1 MSEAPSPPDARDE
14 RFLRR
19 ARAARIGGD
28 AVAEREAISRLLE
41 PYWSWARS
49 IAYGKIVG
57 VDDPAAD
64 AEEIA
69 GDLLRRLARLLD
81 RKLEFDTSFRVIA
94 FANLNYAIKD
104 YRRRSA
110 RNEST
115 PVDPVALSEVDAPQE
130 APRTE
135 EMVDALQPYLS
146 GLNERERELAH
157 DRLVLDLSPSEI
169 GERHGM
175 KRGAVDTAM
184 HRIFKKM
191 RKNAPP
197 GVRNRDLGTV

>member
-1 MSEAPSPPDARDE
+1 MSEEPTPPDAHDE
-14 RFLRR
+14 HFLRR
-19 ARAARIGGD
+19 ARAARGAGD

-41 PYWSWARS
+41 PYWPWART
-49 IAYGKIVG
+49 IAYGRIG
-57 VDDPAAD
+57 GADDPKAD

-69 GDLLRRLARLLD
+69 VDLLRRLARLLE
-81 RKLEFDTSFRVIA
+81 RKLEFDTSFRVVA
-94 FANLNYAIKD
+94 YMNLSYAIKD

-115 PVDPVALSEVDAPQE
+115 PVDPVKLSEVG
-130 APRTE
+130 APRGAPGPE
-135 EMVDALQPYLS
+135 EMSDALQPYLD
-146 GLNERERELAH
+146 GLNQRERELVH
-157 DRLVLDLSPSEI
+157 DRLVLDLSPTEI

-191 RKNAPP
+191 RKNAPAT
-197 GVRNRDLGTV
+197 VRNRDFGTV

>member
-1 MSEAPSPPDARDE
+1 MSEFPSPPDARDE
-14 RFLRR
+14 RYLRR
-19 ARAARIGGD
+19 VRAARAAGD
-28 AVAEREAISRLLE
+28 PAAEREAISRLIE
-41 PYWSWARS
+41 PYWSWGRS
-49 IAYGKIVG
+49 IAYGKIG
-57 VDDPAAD
+57 GADDPEAD

-69 GDLLRRLARLLD
+69 GDLLRRLVRLLE
-81 RKLEFDTSFRVIA
+81 RKLEFDTSFRAIA

-115 PVDPVALSEVDAPQE
+115 PVDPVELSEVGAQRG
-130 APRTE
+130 APRAE
-135 EMVDALQPYLS
+135 EMVDALQPYLA
-146 GLNERERELAH
+146 GLNERERRLAH

-169 GERHGM
+169 GQRHGM

-191 RKNAPP
+191 RKNAAP

>member
-1 MSEAPSPPDARDE
+1 MSEEPSPIDARDE

-19 ARAARIGGD
+19 VRAARAAGD
-28 AVAEREAISRLLE
+28 GAAEREAISRLLE

-49 IAYGKIVG
+49 IAYGKIG
-57 VDDPAAD
+57 GADDPEAD

-69 GDLLRRLARLLD
+69 GDLLRRLARLLE
-81 RKLEFDTSFRVIA
+81 RKLEFDTSFRAVA
-94 FANLNYAIKD
+94 FANLNYAVKD

-110 RNEST
+110 RDEST
-115 PVDPVALSEVDAPQE
+115 PVDPVALSEVDAPPDP
-130 APRTE
+130 PRTE
-135 EMVDALQPYLS
+135 EMVDALQPYLG

-157 DRLVLDLSPSEI
+157 ERLVLDLSPTEI

-191 RKNAPP
+191 RKNAPAA
-197 GVRNRDLGTV
+197 VRNRDLGAV

>member
-1 MSEAPSPPDARDE
+1 MSEEPRPADARDE

-19 ARAARIGGD
+19 ARAARAAGD
-28 AVAEREAISRLLE
+28 VAGEREAISRLIE
-41 PYWSWARS
+41 PYWAWGRS
-49 IAYGKIVG
+49 IAYCKLGG

-69 GDLLRRLARLLD
+69 QDLLRRLARLLQQ
-81 RKLEFDTSFRVIA
+81 KLEFDTSFRTVA
-94 FANLNYAIKD
+94 FANLSYAIKD

-110 RNEST
+110 RTRST
-115 PVDPVALSEVDAPQE
+115 PIDPGELPETE
-130 APRTE
+130 APPRAPGAK
-135 EMVDALQPYLS
+135 EMFGALEPYLDELS
-146 GLNERERELAH
+146 ERERKLAL
-157 DRLVLDLSPSEI
+157 DRFVLDLSPSEI

-191 RKNAPP
+191 RDHASAR
-197 GVRNRDLGTV
+197 VRDRDSEAV

>member
-19 ARAARIGGD
+19 ARAARAAGD
-28 AVAEREAISRLLE
+28 AAAEREAISRLLE

-69 GDLLRRLARLLD
+69 GDLLRRLARVLE
-81 RKLEFDTSFRVIA
+81 RKLEFDTSFRGVA

-110 RNEST
+110 RDEST
-115 PVDPVALSEVDAPQE
+115 PVDPVALSEVDAQPGAPQ
-130 APRTE
+130 TE

>member
-1 MSEAPSPPDARDE
+1 MSEEPNPTDARDE

-19 ARAARIGGD
+19 ARAARSAGD
-28 AVAEREAISRLLE
+28 TAAEREAISRLLE

-49 IAYGKIVG
+49 IAYGKIG
-57 VDDPAAD
+57 GADDPEAD

-69 GDLLRRLARLLD
+69 GDLLRRLARLLE

-104 YRRRSA
+104 YRRRVRRTA
-110 RNEST
+110 ST
-115 PVDPVALSEVDAPQE
+115 AVDPVELTAVE
-130 APRTE
+130 APPEAPDAE
-135 EMVDALQPYLS
+135 EMSAALEPYLD
-146 GLNERERELAH
+146 GLSERERRLAH
-157 DRLVLDLSPSEI
+157 DRLVLDLSPTEI

-191 RKNAPP
+191 RKNVPP
-197 GVRNRDLGTV
+197 DVRNRDLGTV

>member
-1 MSEAPSPPDARDE
+1 MSEDPSPADARDE

-19 ARAARIGGD
+19 VRAARAAGD
-28 AVAEREAISRLLE
+28 AAAEREAISRLIE
-41 PYWSWARS
+41 PYWSWGRS
-49 IAYGKIVG
+49 IAYSRIGG

-69 GDLLRRLARLLD
+69 QDLLRRLARLLE
-81 RKLEFDTSFRVIA
+81 RKLEFNTSFRTVA
-94 FANLNYAIKD
+94 FVNLSYAIKD

-110 RNEST
+110 RSEAKA
-115 PVDPVALSEVDAPQE
+115 VDPDELSGVE
-130 APRTE
+130 APPGAPRAE
-135 EMVDALQPYLS
+135 EMADALEPYLD
-146 GLNERERELAH
+146 GLNERERRLAH

-191 RKNAPP
+191 RERVSAD
-197 GVRNRDLGTV
+197 VRNRDSGAV

>member
-1 MSEAPSPPDARDE
+1 MSEEPSQNDIRDE
-14 RFLRR
+14 HFLRR
-19 ARAARIGGD
+19 ARAARGAGD
-28 AVAEREAISRLLE
+28 AAGEHEAICRLIE
-41 PYWSWARS
+41 PYWSWAYAIS
-49 IAYGKIVG
+49 YGRISG
-57 VDDPAAD
+57 ADDPKAD

-69 GDLLRRLARLLD
+69 GDLLRRLARLLK
-81 RKLEFDTSFRVIA
+81 RKLAFDTSFRTVA
-94 FANLNYAIKD
+94 SANLSYAIKD

-115 PVDPVALSEVDAPQE
+115 PVDPIQLSEVDAPQG
-130 APRTE
+130 APGAE
-135 EMVDALQPYLS
+135 EMTDALQPYLS

-157 DRLVLDLSPSEI
+157 DRLVLDLSPGEI

-191 RKNAPP
+191 RKNVPAD
-197 GVRNRDLGTV
+197 VRNRDFGTV

>member
-1 MSEAPSPPDARDE
+1 MSDEPRPPDAHDE

-19 ARAARIGGD
+19 ARAARAAGD
-28 AVAEREAISRLLE
+28 SLGEREAISRLIE
-41 PYWSWARS
+41 PYWSWAYS
-49 IAYGKIVG
+49 IAYGKIG
-57 VDDPAAD
+57 GADDRRAD

-69 GDLLRRLARLLD
+69 GDLLRRLARLLG
-81 RKLEFDTSFRVIA
+81 RKLEFDTSFRVVA
-94 FANLNYAIKD
+94 FMNLRYAIKD

-115 PVDPVALSEVDAPQE
+115 PVDPLDLSEVGAPPG
-130 APRTE
+130 APETE
-135 EMVDALQPYLS
+135 ELSEALQPYLS
-146 GLNERERELAH
+146 GLNQRERELAH

-191 RKNAPP
+191 RENAPS
-197 GVRNRDLGTV
+197 GVRNRDFGTV

>member
-1 MSEAPSPPDARDE
+1 MSEEPSQIDLRDE
-14 RFLRR
+14 RLLRR
-19 ARAARIGGD
+19 VRATRAAGD

-41 PYWSWARS
+41 PYWACARS
-49 IAYGKIVG
+49 IAYGKIAG

-69 GDLLRRLARLLD
+69 GDLLRRLAGILK
-81 RKLEFDTSFRVIA
+81 RKLEFDTSFRVVA
-94 FANLNYAIKD
+94 FANLSYAIKD
-104 YRRRSA
+104 YRRRLA
-110 RNEST
+110 RDEST
-115 PVDPVALSEVDAPQE
+115 PVDPVELSEVDAQPGAPQ
-130 APRTE
+130 TE

-191 RKNAPP
+191 RTNAPP
-197 GVRNRDLGTV
+197 GVRKRDLGTV

>member
-1 MSEAPSPPDARDE
+1 MSDKPSPPDARDE

-19 ARAARIGGD
+19 ARAARAGGD

-49 IAYGKIVG
+49 IAYGKIG
-57 VDDPAAD
+57 GANDPQAD

-69 GDLLRRLARLLD
+69 GDLLRRLARLLE
-81 RKLEFDTSFRVIA
+81 RKLDFDTSFRVIA
-94 FANLNYAIKD
+94 FTNLSYAIKD

-110 RNEST
+110 RNESI
-115 PVDPVALSEVDAPQE
+115 PVDPGDLAEVG
-130 APRTE
+130 APRGAPEAE
-135 EMVDALQPYLS
+135 EMSDALQPYLD

-197 GVRNRDLGTV
+197 GVRNRDFGTV

>member
-1 MSEAPSPPDARDE
+1 MSEEPRSPDAHDE

-19 ARAARIGGD
+19 ARAARAAGD
-28 AVAEREAISRLLE
+28 TAGEREAISRLLG
-41 PYWSWARS
+41 PYWTWARS
-49 IAYGKIVG
+49 IAYGRIG
-57 VDDPAAD
+57 GADDPKAD

-69 GDLLRRLARLLD
+69 GDLLRRLARLLE
-81 RKLEFDTSFRVIA
+81 RKLEFDTSFRVVA
-94 FANLNYAIKD
+94 FTNLSYAIKD

-115 PVDPVALSEVDAPQE
+115 PVDPVHLSEVGAPRE
-130 APRTE
+130 APGPR
-135 EMVDALQPYLS
+135 EMSDALQPYLS
-146 GLNERERELAH
+146 GLNERECKLAH

-169 GERHGM
+169 GQRHGM

-184 HRIFKKM
+184 HRIFEKM

-197 GVRNRDLGTV
+197 GVRNRDYGTV

>member
-1 MSEAPSPPDARDE
+1 MSQEPSPADARDE

-19 ARAARIGGD
+19 ARAARAAGD
-28 AVAEREAISRLLE
+28 TAAEREAISRLIE

-49 IAYGKIVG
+49 VAYGKIGG

-69 GDLLRRLARLLD
+69 QDLLRRLARLLEA
-81 RKLEFDTSFRVIA
+81 KLEFDTSFRTVA

-104 YRRRSA
+104 YRRRAA
-110 RNEST
+110 RSEAT
-115 PVDPVALSEVDAPQE
+115 AVDPEELAAVE
-130 APRTE
+130 APPGAPRAE
-135 EMVDALQPYLS
+135 EMVDALKPYLG
-146 GLNERERELAH
+146 GLNERERSLAH

-169 GERHGM
+169 GRRHGM

-184 HRIFKKM
+184 HRIFRKM
-191 RKNAPP
+191 RESAPAA
-197 GVRNRDLGTV
+197 VRNRDSGTV

>member
-1 MSEAPSPPDARDE
+1 MSEALSPPDARDE

-19 ARAARIGGD
+19 ARAARASGD
-28 AVAEREAISRLLE
+28 VAAEREAISRLLE

-57 VDDPAAD
+57 VDDPSAD

-69 GDLLRRLARLLD
+69 GDLLRRLARVLE
-81 RKLEFDTSFRVIA
+81 RKLEFDTSFRAVA

-115 PVDPVALSEVDAPQE
+115 PVDPIALSEVDAPQDT
-130 APRTE
+130 PRTE

-197 GVRNRDLGTV
+197 AVRNRDRGTV

>member
-1 MSEAPSPPDARDE
+1 MSEEISQIDLRDE

-19 ARAARIGGD
+19 ARAARGAGD
-28 AVAEREAISRLLE
+28 AVAEREAVSRLLE

-49 IAYGKIVG
+49 VAYGKIVG
-57 VDDPAAD
+57 VDDPGAD

-69 GDLLRRLARLLD
+69 GDLLRRLARVLE
-81 RKLEFDTSFRVIA
+81 RKLDFDTSFRAVA

-115 PVDPVALSEVDAPQE
+115 PVDPVELSEVDAQPG
-130 APRTE
+130 APGTE

-157 DRLVLDLSPSEI
+157 DRLILDLSPSEI

-197 GVRNRDLGTV
+197 GVRNRDLGAV

>member
-1 MSEAPSPPDARDE
+1 MSDAPSPPDARDE

-19 ARAARIGGD
+19 ARAARTGGD

-69 GDLLRRLARLLD
+69 GDLLRRLARLLE

-115 PVDPVALSEVDAPQE
+115 PVDPVALSEVDAPQG

-191 RKNAPP
+191 RKNAPS

>member
-1 MSEAPSPPDARDE
+1 MNEELSQIDLRDE

-19 ARAARIGGD
+19 ARAARAAGD

-41 PYWSWARS
+41 PYWSWARAV
-49 IAYGKIVG
+49 AYGKIVG

-69 GDLLRRLARLLD
+69 GDLLRRLARVLE
-81 RKLEFDTSFRVIA
+81 RKLEFDTSFRAVA

-115 PVDPVALSEVDAPQE
+115 PVDPVELSEVDARPG
-130 APRTE
+130 APRAE

-191 RKNAPP
+191 RQNAPAA
-197 GVRNRDLGTV
+197 VRNRDLGTV

>member
-1 MSEAPSPPDARDE
+1 MSDAPSPPDARDE

-19 ARAARIGGD
+19 ARAARTGGD

-69 GDLLRRLARLLD
+69 GDLLRRLARVLE
-81 RKLEFDTSFRVIA
+81 RKLELDTSFRTLA

-115 PVDPVALSEVDAPQE
+115 PVDPVELSAVDAQPGAPQ
-130 APRTE
+130 TE

-191 RKNAPP
+191 RTNAPP
-197 GVRNRDLGTV
+197 GVRKRDLGTV

>member
-1 MSEAPSPPDARDE
+1 MSDQPSPADTRDE

-19 ARAARIGGD
+19 ARAARGAGD
-28 AVAEREAISRLLE
+28 AAAEREAVSRLLE
-41 PYWSWARS
+41 PYWPWARS
-49 IAYGKIVG
+49 IAYSKLGR

-69 GDLLRRLARLLD
+69 GDLLRRLARLLE
-81 RKLEFDTSFRVIA
+81 RKLDFDTSFRAIA

-110 RNEST
+110 RNESI
-115 PVDPVALSEVDAPQE
+115 PVDPVELSEVDAPQG
-130 APRTE
+130 APGAD
-135 EMVDALQPYLS
+135 EMVDALQPYLD
-146 GLNERERELAH
+146 GLNERERRLAH

-191 RKNAPP
+191 RKNAPQ
-197 GVRNRDLGTV
+197 GVRNRDLGAV

>member
-1 MSEAPSPPDARDE
+1 MSEEPSQIEIRDQ
-14 RFLRR
+14 RLLRR
-19 ARAARIGGD
+19 VREARGAGD
-28 AVAEREAISRLLE
+28 GAAEREAISRLLE

-49 IAYGKIVG
+49 IAYGKIAG

-69 GDLLRRLARLLD
+69 GDLLRRLARLLE
-81 RKLEFDTSFRVIA
+81 RKLDFDTSFRAIA

-110 RNEST
+110 RHEST
-115 PVDPVALSEVDAPQE
+115 PVDPVELSEVDARPD
-130 APRTE
+130 APRAE

-146 GLNERERELAH
+146 GLNERERRLAH

-175 KRGAVDTAM
+175 KRSAVDTAM

-191 RKNAPP
+191 RTNAPP
-197 GVRNRDLGTV
+197 GVRKRDLGTV

>member
-1 MSEAPSPPDARDE
+1 MSEEPTQIDDRDE

-19 ARAARIGGD
+19 ARAARSAGD
-28 AVAEREAISRLLE
+28 AAAEREAISRLLE

-49 IAYGKIVG
+49 VAYGKIVG

-64 AEEIA
+64 AEEVA
-69 GDLLRRLARLLD
+69 GDLLRRLARVLE
-81 RKLEFDTSFRVIA
+81 RKLEFDTSFRAVA

-110 RNEST
+110 RNESI
-115 PVDPVALSEVDAPQE
+115 PVDPVDLSEVDAQPG

-135 EMVDALQPYLS
+135 EMVDALQPYLG
-146 GLNERERELAH
+146 GLSERERELAH

-184 HRIFKKM
+184 HRIFQKM

-197 GVRNRDLGTV
+197 GVRKRDLGTV

>member
-1 MSEAPSPPDARDE
+1 MSEEPSQIDVRDE

-19 ARAARIGGD
+19 ARAARAAGD
-28 AVAEREAISRLLE
+28 AVPEREAISRLLE

-69 GDLLRRLARLLD
+69 GDLLRRLARVLE
-81 RKLEFDTSFRVIA
+81 RKLEFDTSFRTVA
-94 FANLNYAIKD
+94 FANLSYAIKD

-115 PVDPVALSEVDAPQE
+115 PVDPVELSEVDARPD
-130 APRTE
+130 APRAE
-135 EMVDALQPYLS
+135 EMTDALQPYLS
-146 GLNERERELAH
+146 GLSERERQLAH

-191 RKNAPP
+191 RKNAPA
-197 GVRNRDLGTV
+197 GVRDRDLGTV

>member
-1 MSEAPSPPDARDE
+1 MSQEPSPADARDE

-19 ARAARIGGD
+19 ARAARAAGD
-28 AVAEREAISRLLE
+28 TAAEREAISRLIE

-49 IAYGKIVG
+49 VAYGKIGG

-69 GDLLRRLARLLD
+69 QDLLRRLARLLEA
-81 RKLEFDTSFRVIA
+81 KLEFDTSFRTVA

-104 YRRRSA
+104 YRRRAA
-110 RNEST
+110 RSEAT
-115 PVDPVALSEVDAPQE
+115 AVDPEELAAVESPPG
-130 APRTE
+130 APRAE
-135 EMVDALQPYLS
+135 EMVDALKPYLG
-146 GLNERERELAH
+146 GLNERERSLAH

-169 GERHGM
+169 GRRHGM

-184 HRIFKKM
+184 HRIFRKM
-191 RKNAPP
+191 RESAPAA
-197 GVRNRDLGTV
+197 VRNRDSGTV